1 MKQWQV
7 QQYMYIAVDNGIIN
21 IIYTFLIFSNDV
33 ILNLQYFD
41 KTTPRNFKWSDK
53 QRLWIINLIC
63 FIGN

>member
-41 KTTPRNFKWSDK
+41 KTTPGNFKWSDK